1 MRLSTRSHAVLDFAT
16 AGLLLTVPRLFGASD
31 RLTKLSTAF
40 ALAKLGYTL
49 LTRHEGGVIG
59 VLPMKAHL
67 ALDAVGGAA
76 VAALPFLSAE
86 PEQPAAAACCVAA
99 GLLDVAAAAVT
110 DPRSRSVRVPGLNVG
125 ATTRLPC

>member
-76 VAALPFLSAE
+76 VAALPFLSAQ
-86 PEQPAAAACCVAA
+86 PDQPAAAAGCVAA
-99 GLLDVAAAAVT
+99 GRLDLAAYAAT
-110 DPRSRSVRVPGLNVG
+110 DPRRRTHPVSGHTLRAP
-125 ATTRLPC
+125 TRLAC